1 MSGSVD
7 LVFEGGGVKGVG
19 LAGAYGALEEEGWEP
34 ECVAGASAG
43 AITAALVAAGYT
55 GAELREEVLALQF
68 GQFKD
73 DGWEDRLP
81 VIGKEISVLR
91 DFGVYEGRR
100 FLQWMTEKLD
110 RKGVRTF
117 SDLKPTGSDDPKRA
131 FRLQV
136 IASDVTRHEML
147 VLPRDAH
154 KIGSTAATLSIAYA
168 VRMSMSIP
176 IFFEP
181 VRHSNDSTGLEQLIV
196 DGGMLSNF
204 PVWLFDA
211 EQRPRFPTFG
221 LLLVKAPARTSVAD
235 RVSGSQGTVPGSK
248 SESIIEYLKA
258 LAQTLMEAHDRM
270 HVDEAEFART
280 IAIPTLGV
288 RTTDFDLSRE
298 RARELYDSGYDAAK
312 TFLGSFD
319 FETYIAAFR
328 SGNPAPTRRASLA
341 AAMRRAA
348 DQGSA
353 PR

>member
-1 MSGSVD
+1 MSGPVD

-19 LAGAYGALEEEGWEP
+19 LAGAYVALEEQGWEP
-34 ECVAGASAG
+34 QCVAGASAG

-55 GAELREEVLALQF
+55 GAELREEVLALQLS
-68 GQFKD
+68 QFKD
-73 DGWEDRLP
+73 EGWEDRIPL
-81 VIGKEISVLR
+81 IGKELSILR

-117 SDLKPTGSDDPKRA
+117 GDLKPTGSDERKRA

-136 IASDVTRHEML
+136 IASDVTHHEML
-147 VLPRDAH
+147 VLPRDAQ
-154 KIGSTAATLSIAYA
+154 KIGSTPETLSIAYA

-181 VRHSNDSTGLEQLIV
+181 VRHSNDSTGMEHLIV

-221 LLLVKAPARTSVAD
+221 LLLVEQPARTTVAD
-235 RVSGSQGTVPGSK
+235 RLSGPQGTVSH
-248 SESIIEYLKA
+248 SQSIIDYLKA
-258 LAQTLMEAHDRM
+258 LAQTLTEAHDRM
-270 HVDEAEFART
+270 HVNEAEFART
-280 IAIPTLGV
+280 IPIPTLGV

-298 RARELYDSGYDAAK
+298 RAQGLYDSGYDAAK
-312 TFLGSFD
+312 AFLGSFD
-319 FETYIAAFR
+319 FEAYIAAFR
-328 SGNPAPTRRASLA
+328 SGDTAPTRRENLA
-341 AAMRRAA
+341 AAMRHAA
-348 DQGSA
+348 DRHLP